1 MVLTKKFYTNM
12 WFRLEIMFVLAII
25 MNVRSY
31 HRNFSCTSILN
42 IELDIM
48 LEKDKN
54 ISYLRRYPL
63 YKAIQL

>member
-54 ISYLRRYPL
+54 VSYLRRYPL